1 MHLGKKSKQSDS
13 ELIRAVHSSDG
24 EAFRILFHR
33 YYESLYAFLW
43 TRTRSAD
50 LSKDLVQEVFT
61 RFWQHR
67 QTVDPDQ
74 GCKSYLFRIADRLLI
89 DHYRRQSSVKS
100 AQNTLRIQSETEAP
114 DPDLQITLQNAI
126 STLPDPV
133 RRMFLLSRY
142 EGYTYQE
149 IARMDHISVKTVE
162 SRMTQA
168 LKKLRE
174 VFIKK

>member
-1 MHLGKKSKQSDS
+1 MRLKKKSNQNDS
-13 ELIRAVHSSDG
+13 ELIRAIHDSDG

-33 YYESLYAFLW
+33 YYESLFAFLW
-43 TRTRSAD
+43 TRTRSTD
-50 LSKDLVQEVFT
+50 LSKDFVQEVFT

-74 GCKSYLFRIADRLLI
+74 GCKSYLFRIADHLLI
-89 DHYRRQSSVKS
+89 DHFRSQSSKNS
-100 AQNTLRIQSETEAP
+100 AQNTLRSRTEPDAS

-126 STLPDPV
+126 SALPDSV
-133 RRMFLLSRY
+133 RRVFLLSRY

-149 IARMDHISVKTVE
+149 IARMERISVKTVE

-174 VFIKK
+174 VLIIK

>member
-1 MHLGKKSKQSDS
+1 MKPDKNDS
-13 ELIRAVHSSDG
+13 ELIRAVHDSDG

-33 YYESLYAFLW
+33 YYEPLYAFLW

-50 LSKDLVQEVFT
+50 LSKDFVQEVFT

-67 QTVDPDQ
+67 QSVDPDQ

-89 DHYRRQSSVKS
+89 DHYRSQTSKKTVHNELLIYTETVTSS
-100 AQNTLRIQSETEAP
+100 
-114 DPDLQITLQNAI
+114 DPDFQITLQNAI
-126 STLPDPV
+126 SALPDPV
-133 RRMFLLSRY
+133 RRVFQFSRY

-149 IARMDHISVKTVE
+149 IAQMEHISIKTVE

-174 VFIKK
+174 VLIKK

>member
-1 MHLGKKSKQSDS
+1 MRLKKKSDQNDS
-13 ELIRAVHSSDG
+13 ELIRAIHDSDG

-33 YYESLYAFLW
+33 YYESLFAFLW

-50 LSKDLVQEVFT
+50 LSKDFIQEVFT

-74 GCKSYLFRIADRLLI
+74 GCKSYLFRIADHLLI
-89 DHYRRQSSVKS
+89 DHFRSQSSKN
-100 AQNTLRIQSETEAP
+100 AARDNLRSQSEPAAS
-114 DPDLQITLQNAI
+114 DPDLQITLQNAV
-126 STLPDPV
+126 SALPDPV
-133 RRMFLLSRY
+133 RRVFLLSRY
-142 EGYTYQE
+142 EGYTHQE
-149 IARMDHISVKTVE
+149 IAQMERISVKTVE

-174 VFIKK
+174 ALIIK

>member
-1 MHLGKKSKQSDS
+1 MHLKKQSRQSDS
-13 ELIRAVHSSDG
+13 ELIRGIHDSDG

-33 YYESLYAFLW
+33 YYEPLYAFLW
-43 TRTRSAD
+43 TRTRSTE

-67 QTVDPDQ
+67 QSVDSDQ

-89 DHYRRQSSVKS
+89 DHYRSQSSKKS
-100 AQNTLRIQSETEAP
+100 AQDNLRSRIEP
-114 DPDLQITLQNAI
+114 DTGDLDFQITLQNAI
-126 STLPDPV
+126 SALPDPV
-133 RRMFLLSRY
+133 RRVFQLSRY

-149 IARMDHISVKTVE
+149 IARMEHISIKTVE

-174 VFIKK
+174 VLIKK